1 VNHPERSIA
10 DDRVDEAD
18 NSTDRCLEGDDDERW
33 QRDLAWAREA
43 LAPFRDIPLT
53 PEQERG
59 LVLWETRYRVIA
71 GKPLVA
77 RTQDP

>member
-1 VNHPERSIA
+1 MDDPERPTA

-18 NSTDRCLEGDDDERW
+18 NSTDRCLEGDDERW

-59 LVLWETRYRVIA
+59 LVLWENRYRVIA

-77 RTQDP
+77 RTRDP